1 MSPYSDTIK
10 RSKNCIKINGHGQ
23 KKQIECARVPCAD
36 LTLPNSIRGNIP
48 VKLTI
53 TPLALSTAT
62 LGLMLGVAQNAQAGV
77 IASTDM
83 GSQTTPTNGTFNIQ
97 DTVNRA
103 GLVPNSV
110 GPLHVASSSSSVGT
124 SWQSE
129 RTTGTI
135 TFQFTS
141 VAPVNLGGF
150 KFWNLSGGSATPNRG
165 LRNVWIEYNDG
176 TTWKNLLGTS
186 SNPFTFAQGANT
198 TANVGPSDDITFA
211 AVLATQVRFN
221 VQSNYGG
228 LRSGFAEIQFKT
240 IPEPSAALALLALGL
255 VGIGLRKRI

>member
-1 MSPYSDTIK
+1 M
-10 RSKNCIKINGHGQ
+10 
-23 KKQIECARVPCAD
+23 
-36 LTLPNSIRGNIP
+36 
-48 VKLTI
+48 KLAI

-77 IASTDM
+77 IVSTDM
-83 GSQTTPTNGTFNIQ
+83 GSQTTPTNGTFNIR
-97 DTVNRA
+97 DTVNKA

-124 SWQSE
+124 SWQSVQKL
-129 RTTGTI
+129 GII

-141 VAPVNLGGF
+141 AKPVTLVGF
-150 KFWNLSGGSATPNRG
+150 KFWNLSGDSNTPNRG
-165 LRNVWIEYNDG
+165 LQNVWIEYNDG

-186 SNPFTFAQGANT
+186 SNPFRFKQGASS
-198 TANVGPSDDITFA
+198 TADQGPSDDIDFA
-211 AVLATQVRFN
+211 GVLATQVRFN

-228 LRSGFAEIQFKT
+228 MRSGFAEIQFKT
-240 IPEPSAALALLALGL
+240 IPEPSASLALLALGL